1 MENLTPFVI
10 IGIIVVI
17 LLLAIIYLKNKH
29 KQPTN
34 YKAFFI
40 IGITWIPLGIS
51 TENYTFSIIGI
62 IFMIVGA
69 MNKDKWKEN
78 SISWKSLS
86 PAQKKIKLFIAAFL
100 LLLLLA
106 GIIFYKFS

>member
-1 MENLTPFVI
+1 MENLTLFVI
-10 IGIIVVI
+10 IGIIVTL

-51 TENYTFSIIGI
+51 TENYIFSILGI
-62 IFMIVGA
+62 IFIIVGV

-78 SISWKSLS
+78 SFTWKNLS
-86 PAQKKIKLFIAAFL
+86 PEQKKIKLLMGLTL
-100 LLLLLA
+100 LITLIL
-106 GIIFYKFS
+106 GIIFYKFI

>member
-1 MENLTPFVI
+1 MENLTSIVI
-10 IGIIVVI
+10 IGIIAAI

-34 YKAFFI
+34 YKVFFI

-51 TENYTFSIIGI
+51 TENYTFSILGI
-62 IFMIVGA
+62 IFVIVGA

-78 SISWKSLS
+78 SIAWKNLS
-86 PAQKKIKLFIAAFL
+86 PQQKKIKLLMIL
-100 LLLLLA
+100 TLIITLVV
-106 GIIFYKFS
+106 GIIFYKFR